1 MRILVLD
8 NYDSFTYNLV
18 YILRELQTEVDVY
31 RNDRISLEAVDAY
44 DKILLSPGPG
54 IPSEAGILLDVIR
67 QYAPTKSIL
76 GVCLGEQAIAEVFGG
91 QLENMSDVL
100 HGVSHEVTVTDSEE
114 RLFEGIPEKF
124 MAGRYH
130 SWTVVPES
138 LPDTLKVTAVD
149 SEGRVMGIRHTEYD
163 VKGVQFHPESVLTQ
177 YGRDMLVNWLKTD
190 KN

>member
-100 HGVSHEVTVTDSEE
+100 HGVSHQVTVTDSEE